1 MKNDINMNSLLF
13 KQVDSK
19 VVHPLMLKYHYL
31 HRTVGCVY
39 AYAMYYHDN
48 LVGMVTYGR
57 VRQSLAQ
64 SISNKANSN
73 NTLELNRLYIKDGVS
88 QTVPNITSQFVS
100 WSLRQLKKLGN
111 WYIISFAD
119 SGMHHV
125 GAIYQATN
133 FLYCGTTRKGIFCY
147 NGPHK
152 KGGQWKAGVHYRFF
166 IIRSKKYRYIKFIG
180 SKRFKKHTR
189 EELKFNT
196 LPYPKSDETHYSVG
210 DTEERFIKDRKTGK
224 VYSEKELLKAFPNY
238 NWNAGDEEWRVFHD
252 YKISSQGRVYSLTS
266 NHFLKPF
273 TDGKKAYLYVDLT
286 VNHKVV
292 RYLVHRLVA
301 LLFIPNPDNLP
312 YVNHKDENKK
322 NNYVGNLEWCTAHY
336 NANYGNNAKRIRHTK
351 MVRGL
356 TTPIYAVSAKN
367 NQAFYFESV
376 KMASKILNVGE
387 RNINNCLKGLARS
400 LNGFVFIKKNSY
412 SSDEVAN
419 KIALAKLSTKY
430 PQDYIV
436 DGNWVVGTTNARKL
450 IGVTRASI
458 NTAIRKGRSMI
469 KGHSIRVPND
479 SEINNHYDLDYQ
491 DLKRNSN
498 GFYLSYLDI

>member
-1 MKNDINMNSLLF
+1 MNIDENNNLVF
-13 KQVDSK
+13 KQVNPQI
-19 VVHPLMLKYHYL
+19 VHPLMLKYHYL
-31 HRTVGCVY
+31 HRIVGCAY
-39 AYAMYYHDN
+39 AYAMYLNDN

-64 SISNKANSN
+64 SISNNAGSN
-73 NTLELNRLYIKDGVS
+73 NTLELSRLYIKDEVS

-100 WSLRQLKKLGN
+100 WSLRQLRKLGN

-166 IIRSKKYRYIKFIG
+166 IIRSKKYRYIKFVG
-180 SKRFKKHTR
+180 SKSFRKHVR
-189 EELKFNT
+189 KELKFDV
-196 LPYPKSDETHYSVG
+196 LPYPKADKIHYSVG

-224 VYSEKELLKAFPNY
+224 VYSEKELLKSFPDY
-238 NWNAGDEEWRVFHD
+238 NWNDGGEEWKQFHN
-252 YKISSQGRVYSLTS
+252 YKVSNQGRIYSLTS
-266 NHFLKPF
+266 KRFLKPF

-286 VNHKVV
+286 INHKLT

-301 LLFIPNPDNLP
+301 LLFIPNPEHLP

-336 NANYGNNAKRIRHTK
+336 NVNYGNNIRKIRHTK
-351 MVRGL
+351 MTRGL
-356 TTPIYAVSAKN
+356 TTPIYAISTKN

-376 KMASKILNVGE
+376 KFASKVLNVGE
-387 RNINNCLKGLARS
+387 RNISNCLKETTRS
-400 LNGFVFIKKNSY
+400 LNGFVFIEKDSY
-412 SSDEVAN
+412 SSDKVVN

-430 PQDYIV
+430 PRDYIV
-436 DGNWVVGTTNARKL
+436 DGNWVVGTTNARKI
-450 IGVTRASI
+450 IGVTRTSI
-458 NTAIRKGRSMI
+458 NSAIRKGRDMI

-479 SEINNHYDLDYQ
+479 SEIKNHYNLEYQ
-491 DLKRNSN
+491 ELKKSSN
-498 GFYLSYLDI
+498 GFYSSYLDI